1 MWIVAIAWIYV
12 VGLMAVTQNSVLA
25 GIMTF
30 LGYCVLPLSLVLYV
44 FGGRGRAQRR
54 ARRGAQPGGSIDNDT
69 STLYASSSDSMLYSS
84 SSSSSSDDSGN
95 SRNGSDCTST
105 DSGSTDSSCSDS
117 GSSDSSSSSSSSD

>member
-12 VGLMAVTQNSVLA
+12 VGLMAVTQHSVLA

-54 ARRGAQPGGSIDNDT
+54 ARRGAQPGGSVDNDT

-84 SSSSSSDDSGN
+84 SSGDNSGN
-95 SRNGSDCTST
+95 SRDGSDCTST
-105 DSGSTDSSCSDS
+105 DSGSPDSSCSDS
-117 GSSDSSSSSSSSD
+117 GSSDSSSSSSD